1 MLVGFHLILLSPLPD
16 TRITRGNFES
26 SSSVSSAWGRQRQRH
41 GTFLH
46 IWHGHG
52 MFETLDAGCAGGLEV
67 NVLTGRRMAP
77 GFAEHGEELDAGG
90 PGAAEADVLGTCSS
104 LG

>member
-1 MLVGFHLILLSPLPD
+1 MLVGFRLILLSPLPD

-26 SSSVSSAWGRQRQRH
+26 SSSVSSARGRQRQRH

-52 MFETLDAGCAGGLEV
+52 MFETLDAGRAGGLEAT
-67 NVLTGRRMAP
+67 LFAGRRMGP
-77 GFAEHGEELDAGG
+77 GFAEHAEELDVGG
-90 PGAAEADVLGTCSS
+90 PGAAEADVLGIFFS